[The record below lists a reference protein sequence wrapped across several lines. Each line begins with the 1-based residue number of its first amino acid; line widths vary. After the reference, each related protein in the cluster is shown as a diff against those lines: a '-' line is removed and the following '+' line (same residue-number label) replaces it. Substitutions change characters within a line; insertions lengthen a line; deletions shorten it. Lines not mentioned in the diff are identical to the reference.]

1 MSFVIYDVETTGL
14 KKSFDQIVQFAAI
27 RTDSTLKITD
37 EFQIRCRLMPHV
49 IPSPEAMHVTGLL
62 IDQLLDTSL
71 PSHYAMVTEVRRT
84 LESWCPSLFLGYN
97 SLSFDE
103 EFLRQAFYQCLY
115 RPYLTNTRGSARA
128 DVLNLCRLTA
138 ALRPDVVTPAID
150 EYGRTVFKLKALAE
164 ANGIAPSSSHNAMAD
179 VSTTLELCKLIRHR
193 APRIWSQF
201 LRFSQKASV
210 ESFITEEDAF
220 LIWETFGNNPRVRIV
235 TPIGKNSELAIRYY
249 CLDVSADL
257 DTLREMSDDALL
269 CLCRKTTRPTVTV
282 RTNAAPTLWA
292 LYDATQEH
300 LAPFEN
306 EDEVLE
312 RVAQLQEDRPFLE
325 RIRQA
330 AQASEPTY
338 PPSPHVEEQIYGHGF
353 PSPQDEAL
361 MQRLHAV
368 PWEERPE
375 LALQISD
382 TRYRRLALRLI
393 YLEQPNL
400 LDTKYRCAVGEEV
413 RKRLLPPLNA
423 VVPWRSIPA
432 AQQELKTLLTN
443 GLEGDDLANQL
454 QYSEYLKER
463 ANTLTRRSGDTL
475 IF

>member
-71 PSHYAMVTEVRRT
+71 PSHYAMVTQVHRT

-115 RPYLTNTRGSARA
+115 SPYLTNTRGSARA

-138 ALRPDVVTPAID
+138 ALRPDVVTPAVD

-164 ANGIAPSSSHNAMAD
+164 ANGTAPSSSHNAMAD

-235 TPIGKNSELAIRYY
+235 TPIGKHSELAIRYY

-257 DTLREMSDDALL
+257 DMLRKMSDDAMISL
-269 CLCRKTTRPTVTV
+269 CQKPTRPIVTV

-338 PPSPHVEEQIYGHGF
+338 PPSPYVEEQIYGHGF
-353 PSPQDEAL
+353 PSSQDEAL
-361 MQRLHAV
+361 MQRFHAV

-375 LALQISD
+375 LALQLSD
-382 TRYRRLALRLI
+382 TRYRRLAFRLI

-400 LDTKYRCAVGEEV
+400 LGTNYRCAAGEKV
-413 RKRLLPPLNA
+413 RKRLLAPLNA
-423 VVPWRSIPA
+423 VVPWRSIPVA
-432 AQQELKTLLTN
+432 YRDLKTLLTS
-443 GLEGDDLANQL
+443 GLEGDDFANQL
-454 QYSEYLKER
+454 RYSEYLKER
-463 ANTLTRRSGDTL
+463 ADALAGRSSDML